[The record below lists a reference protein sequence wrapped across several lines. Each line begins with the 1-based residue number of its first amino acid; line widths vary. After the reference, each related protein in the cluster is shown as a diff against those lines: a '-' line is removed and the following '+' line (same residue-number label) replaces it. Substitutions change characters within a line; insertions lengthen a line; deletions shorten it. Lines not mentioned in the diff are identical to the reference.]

1 MEDYLVKFKVILCI
15 FTLFLAC
22 FNLKNTVL
30 AQENSFDIMI
40 APHTFELNVK
50 KGEKLEKTIKI
61 LNKGSVDIPMKAKAV
76 DFTAEDGT
84 GKMVFGT
91 DNGDVSPAS
100 WIEIKRPDFILN
112 PGETYVLNFE
122 IKIPEN
128 VVPGGY
134 YATVIFEPQLP
145 SVYFEKNKPRAIPEI
160 GALILFA
167 VEIEGM
173 ERSDRIM
180 SVAKFSIP
188 EKYHLEKLEN
198 AIGMI
203 IGMPS
208 EAAASKKGGF
218 SIVENSKLSFDV
230 QIENGDIFHDKFF
243 GKLEVI
249 SNDGKRILGETE
261 VMKTTILPKKTRSFP
276 VEFDSGPL
284 AGFWGDLP
292 FGISDFIKD
301 NLTWGKYE
309 ARLTLF
315 QEDPVGLSASSGSRA
330 KATEEIIEFWI
341 FPWKSFIILTVASV
355 MLFIAR
361 KRLISALLALRNA
374 RWNG

>member
-1 MEDYLVKFKVILCI
+1 MLFFVSFSVSSAKEDP
-15 FTLFLAC
+15 
-22 FNLKNTVL
+22 
-30 AQENSFDIMI
+30 FDIMI

-50 KGEKLEKTIKI
+50 RGEKLEKTIKV

-84 GKMVFGT
+84 GRMVFGT
-91 DNGDVSPAS
+91 DNGDVSPAA
-100 WIEIKRPDFILN
+100 WIEIKKPDFILN

-122 IKIPEN
+122 IKIPQN
-128 VVPGGY
+128 IVPGGY

-145 SVYFEKNKPRAIPEI
+145 SVYFEKNRPRAIPEI
-160 GALILFA
+160 GALVLFA

-173 ERSDRIM
+173 ERNDRIM

-198 AIGMI
+198 ALRMV

-208 EAAASKKGGF
+208 EAVASKKGGF

-261 VMKTTILPKKTRSFP
+261 VPKTTILPKKSRSFP
-276 VEFDSGPL
+276 VEFRSDPL
-284 AGFWGDLP
+284 AGFWGNLP
-292 FGISDFIKD
+292 FGISDYLKD
-301 NLTWGKYE
+301 DLTWGKYE
-309 ARLTLF
+309 ARLILF
-315 QEDPVGLSASSGSRA
+315 QEDPMGLSASIGSRT
-330 KATEEIIEFWI
+330 KPTEEIIEFWI
-341 FPWKSFIILTVASV
+341 FPWKSFIILTMIAL
-355 MLFIAR
+355 MLFVAR
-361 KRLISALLALRNA
+361 KRLISALLALRDA
-374 RWNG
+374 R